1 MPHILYLP
9 THSKSLL
16 KTVFKSYLG
25 SFLHVLLILLR
36 VFSLHRLPST
46 KSIFSPYY
54 TSYQRLS
61 LISNSEDN
69 PALHHLES
77 SSRALW
83 QHWLSWNHRFT
94 KPHHRKFSAGKNTH
108 NTFGAG
114 SSVPSLSYEKG
125 DQVSEAIGK
134 YWHRT
139 GCPNRS
145 HNSPNH
151 LLDHSLYFPGPP
163 TPSDSAKMPQWRTTT
178 SPRACPSYQIKLAP
192 KDANRKTPLSPET
205 KGEGDNEKI
214 IRKWACTMH
223 REMLYLS

>member
-114 SSVPSLSYEKG
+114 SSVPSLLACELVWLLIHQCGHCPMPEGSVPLHPSTSFFPSRVIPPEKTC
-125 DQVSEAIGK
+125 SKPLESLSSLLLE
-134 YWHRT
+134 Y
-139 GCPNRS
+139 
-145 HNSPNH
+145 SPNH
-151 LLDHSLYFPGPP
+151 MFFRSL
-163 TPSDSAKMPQWRTTT
+163 TNSCSE
-178 SPRACPSYQIKLAP
+178 L
-192 KDANRKTPLSPET
+192 
-205 KGEGDNEKI
+205 
-214 IRKWACTMH
+214 
-223 REMLYLS
+223 

>member
-1 MPHILYLP
+1 MLYNPSLRLSYPMYTVPP
-9 THSKSLL
+9 TPSKFLL
-16 KTVFKSYLG
+16 KTVFKSYLV
-25 SFLHVLLILLR
+25 SFLQVLLILLR

-54 TSYQRLS
+54 PSYQRLS

-125 DQVSEAIGK
+125 DQVSEV
-134 YWHRT
+134 YWEVRT
-139 GCPNRS
+139 QDR
-145 HNSPNH
+145 
-151 LLDHSLYFPGPP
+151 L
-163 TPSDSAKMPQWRTTT
+163 
-178 SPRACPSYQIKLAP
+178 
-192 KDANRKTPLSPET
+192 PELIT
-205 KGEGDNEKI
+205 QQP
-214 IRKWACTMH
+214 
-223 REMLYLS
+223 